1 MAWSTDFQS
10 HVWMHPGSSETLLQE
25 VKGGPWREENN
36 EMEMNNREKYEML
49 ELWEI
54 IVSKPAVRQ

>member
-1 MAWSTDFQS
+1 MARSTDFQP
-10 HVWMHPGSSETLLQE
+10 HVWMHPCSSETLLQE

-36 EMEMNNREKYEML
+36 EREMNNREKYEMM

-54 IVSKPAVRQ
+54 IVSKPAVLQ